1 MKLPHLLKSTTVA
14 VALAVGLGAHA
25 YADEEG
31 EGKDEYEQNVEMND
45 LPAVVQKTIQDS
57 LAGRAVTDIE
67 KESEDGRTHY
77 SADAKK
83 DNGDKVEIKV
93 AEDGNLIKISP
104 DDVKEEENEDED

>member
-1 MKLPHLLKSTTVA
+1 MKLPHLLKSTTLA
-14 VALAVGLGAHA
+14 LALAVGLGASA

-31 EGKDEYEQNVEMND
+31 EGKDEVEQNVEMKD

-57 LAGRAVTDIE
+57 LAGGAVTNIE
-67 KESEDGRTHY
+67 KESENGKTHY

-83 DNGDKVEIKV
+83 DTGSVEIKV
-93 AEDGNLIKISP
+93 AEDGSLIKVSP